1 MTISTSALQQKNA
14 KHLIQ
19 SFSDLSYINNPQE
32 THIISRADG
41 VYIYDNDGK
50 KILDSMSGLWCVNM
64 GYGQQSIIKA
74 VNEQMKE
81 LVYYN
86 NFFGSSHPS
95 AIKLSEM
102 IADKTPDGMNKVYFC
117 GSGSEA
123 NDTVVRLARHYWAA
137 KGKPS
142 KSVIIS
148 RTNAYHG
155 SLWLALV

>member
-19 SFSDLSYINNPQE
+19 SFSDLSYINNPE
-32 THIISRADG
+32 ATHIISRADG

-81 LVYYN
+81 LAL
-86 NFFGSSHPS
+86 NF
-95 AIKLSEM
+95 
-102 IADKTPDGMNKVYFC
+102 
-117 GSGSEA
+117 
-123 NDTVVRLARHYWAA
+123 
-137 KGKPS
+137 
-142 KSVIIS
+142 
-148 RTNAYHG
+148 
-155 SLWLALV
+155 